1 MNQPVPS
8 FTAGEIAKTTGGDL
22 ARGLQDK
29 VFKGLSADSR
39 NIEEGNLFVPIVGEN
54 YDGHDFIEM
63 AVEGGAAG
71 ALIQKGKSGDFER
84 DIPLIIVDDTVK
96 SLGDIASFWRRRF
109 DVPVVAVTGSSGKTT
124 TKEMT
129 ASIVSL
135 SRNILKSYGNF
146 NNLIGLPLTLLD
158 LNACH
163 EAVILEM
170 GTNRRGEIKR
180 LTNIAEPEIGIIT
193 NVGPAHLEGLKSLDV
208 VAEEKGDLFF
218 NMKKGGVAIVN
229 RDDDA
234 IRALQDRWGGKSVT
248 FGIER
253 DAFVRAEDI
262 TRSGE
267 REISFVL
274 AIEGTRKRINIAALG
289 RHNISNALAAAACS
303 RALDIEYDQI
313 CQGLENFRQLSGR
326 MNSHKLK
333 NGVYLIDDTYNA
345 NLASTMKAIETL
357 SDLKGDN
364 KIVVIMG
371 DMLELGDRACEMHE
385 EVGQF
390 MAERGI
396 SRIFLKGDLV
406 RSMAAGAK
414 RGGLS
419 KDRIIFPATPER
431 VAEELSSS
439 LKRGDWI
446 LIKGSR
452 RMRMEDFVKAII
464 KVFGED

>member
-1 MNQPVPS
+1 MNHPVPS
-8 FTAGEIAKTTGGDL
+8 FTAGEIVKTTGGYL

-29 VFKGLSADSR
+29 VFKGLSTDSR

-54 YDGHDFIEM
+54 YDGHDFIER

-71 ALIQKGKSGDFER
+71 ILIQKGKSGDFEL
-84 DIPLIIVDDTVK
+84 DIPLIIVDDTLK

-109 DVPVVAVTGSSGKTT
+109 EIPVVAMTGSSGKTT

-146 NNLIGLPLTLLD
+146 NNLVGLPLTLLE
-158 LNACH
+158 LNAGH

-170 GTNRRGEIKR
+170 GTNRRGEIER
-180 LTNIAEPEIGIIT
+180 LTHIADPDIGIIT

-234 IRALQDRWGGKSVT
+234 IRTLQDRWAGKSVT
-248 FGIER
+248 FGIEG

-262 TRSGE
+262 IKSGE
-267 REISFVL
+267 GETSFVL

-303 RALDIEYDQI
+303 RVLGIGYDQI

-326 MNSHKLK
+326 MSSHKLK

-345 NLASTMKAIETL
+345 NPASTREAIETL

-364 KIVVIMG
+364 EIVVIMG

-396 SRIFLKGDLV
+396 NRIFLKGDLV
-406 RSMAAGAK
+406 RSVAAGAE

-419 KDRIIFPATPER
+419 KDRIIFPATPE
-431 VAEELSSS
+431 VVVDELSSS
-439 LKRGDWI
+439 LRRGDWV
-446 LIKGSR
+446 LVKGSR
-452 RMRMEDFVKAII
+452 RMRMEDFVKVII

>member
-1 MNQPVPS
+1 MNHPVPS

-22 ARGLQDK
+22 SGGLRDK
-29 VFKGLSADSR
+29 VFKGLSTDSR

-54 YDGHDFIEM
+54 YDGHDFIER

-71 ALIQKGKSGDFER
+71 TLIQRGKSGDFES

-109 DVPVVAVTGSSGKTT
+109 EIPVVAITGSSGKTT

-146 NNLIGLPLTLLD
+146 NNLVGLPLTLLE
-158 LNACH
+158 LNAGH

-170 GTNRRGEIKR
+170 GTNRRGEIRR

-218 NMKKGGVAIVN
+218 NMKKGGVAVVN

-234 IRALQDRWGGKSVT
+234 IRTLQDRWGGKSVT
-248 FGIER
+248 FGIEG

-267 REISFVL
+267 RETSFVL

-303 RALDIEYDQI
+303 RALGIGYEQI
-313 CQGLENFRQLSGR
+313 CRGLENFRQLSGR
-326 MNSHKLK
+326 MSSHKLK
-333 NGVYLIDDTYNA
+333 NGVRLIDDTYNA
-345 NLASTMKAIETL
+345 NPASTREAIEAL

-364 KIVVIMG
+364 EIVVIMG

-390 MAERGI
+390 MAEMGI

-406 RSMAAGAK
+406 RSMAVGAE

-419 KDRIIFPATPER
+419 RDRIVFPATPEV
-431 VAEELSSS
+431 VADELSSS
-439 LKRGDWI
+439 LRRGDWI
-446 LIKGSR
+446 LVKGSR